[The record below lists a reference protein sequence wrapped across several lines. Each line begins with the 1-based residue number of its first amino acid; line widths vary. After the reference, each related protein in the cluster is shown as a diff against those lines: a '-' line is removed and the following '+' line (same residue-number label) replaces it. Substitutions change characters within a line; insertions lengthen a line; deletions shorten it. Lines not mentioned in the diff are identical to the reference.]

1 MEKDVLSSSREA
13 SEEDTG
19 TSLYHQR
26 LAHRKQRW
34 PNDEMKFLLHRLVV
48 VSGLPPGLAD
58 RQTVGDHYEKFIYS
72 QKRSRAGE
80 DVTGLLLLYPQ
91 HALHVIECS
100 TEVLLSVIQ
109 DLTHMQKTPD
119 SAVMLTPRVL
129 LVSHDIS
136 SRLFQQWSFTL
147 LKDGRLTVNSDEQ
160 SCETLVIQT
169 LHQLLR
175 LASHLHTAGENI
187 KECKEIPEEVLQKS
201 QLIPPQTAVCR
212 LVQMEAL
219 LSPVQYLDTY
229 HSPLHQLLDSES
241 VWPAAEHSSHSLND
255 QTQNDG

>member
-1 MEKDVLSSSREA
+1 MASRFSSS
-13 SEEDTG
+13 SLEDRV
-19 TSLYHQR
+19 SLFAR
-26 LAHRKQRW
+26 LMDNHRSVRK
-34 PNDEMKFLLHRLVV
+34 KFLLHRLVV